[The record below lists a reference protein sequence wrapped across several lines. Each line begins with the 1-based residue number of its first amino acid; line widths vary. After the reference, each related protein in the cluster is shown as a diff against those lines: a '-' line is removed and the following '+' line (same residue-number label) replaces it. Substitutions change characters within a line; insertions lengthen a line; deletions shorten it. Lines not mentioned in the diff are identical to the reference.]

1 MEMKSV
7 ESNSKGTY
15 GEFKNANSVTSG
27 SARENLMNDLRT
39 VAADA
44 EELLRATTSQAGAE
58 VAAARARIQES
69 LKVIKE
75 RVMVGEKILIERGK
89 QAAKFTDQ
97 YVHESPWKA
106 AGISA
111 GVGVLVGILIARR

>member
-1 MEMKSV
+1 MEMKSM
-7 ESNSKGTY
+7 ESNAKGAY
-15 GEFKNANSVTSG
+15 GEFKNTNGVG
-27 SARENLMNDLRT
+27 SATPRENLMADLRN

-44 EELLRATTSQAGAE
+44 EELLRATTSQAGEE

-75 RVMVGEKILIERGK
+75 RVMAGEKILIERGK

-106 AGISA
+106 VGVSAGI
-111 GVGVLVGILIARR
+111 GLLVGILIARR

>member
-1 MEMKSV
+1 MERSF
-7 ESNSKGTY
+7 ESNSNSKGAY
-15 GEFKNANSVTSG
+15 GEFKNNVIPGTPK
-27 SARENLMNDLRT
+27 ENLMADLRT

-44 EELLRATTSQAGAE
+44 EELLRATTSQAGEE

-75 RVMVGEKILIERGK
+75 RVMAGEKILIERGK
-89 QAAKFTDQ
+89 QAAKITDQ

-106 AGISA
+106 VGISA
-111 GVGVLVGILIARR
+111 GVGLLVGILIARR

>member
-1 MEMKSV
+1 MERSM
-7 ESNSKGTY
+7 ESNSKGAY
-15 GEFKNANSVTSG
+15 GEFKNNLIPGTP
-27 SARENLMNDLRT
+27 RENLMADLRT

-44 EELLRATTSQAGAE
+44 EELLRATTSQAGEE

-75 RVMVGEKILIERGK
+75 RVMAGEKILIERGK
-89 QAAKFTDQ
+89 QAAKITDQ

-106 AGISA
+106 VGISA
-111 GVGVLVGILIARR
+111 GVGLLVGILIARR

>member
-1 MEMKSV
+1 MEMKSMDA
-7 ESNSKGTY
+7 NSKGAY
-15 GEFKNANSVTSG
+15 GEFKNTNASMPG
-27 SARENLMNDLRT
+27 PAKDNLMADLRT
-39 VAADA
+39 VASDA

-75 RVMVGEKILIERGK
+75 RIMAGEKVLIERGK
-89 QAAKFTDQ
+89 QAAKITDQ

-106 AGISA
+106 VGISA
-111 GVGVLVGILIARR
+111 GIGLLVGILIARR